1 MDEFDFD
8 GLGDSILD
16 RIINLQVIGTG
27 IRGPLELIPANICRL
42 KGLKHLNL
50 SNNQIRVASFNFT
63 PLCSSELES
72 LDLSNN
78 FISEVPIQWISQLPS
93 LKSINLSNNN
103 LTSIPYSMFSNIG
116 NIENFDASSN
126 RLTTFE
132 LWLIQI
138 KKLVNFSNNPITHFT
153 NVDEVDLSHYQS
165 NITEQ
170 ILLKN
175 MGTKIA
181 AYDNIFEMYNRCTE
195 INSNS
200 TKLLMETIRRM
211 NDANGD
217 SLLWDCSCERYY
229 LQEYVVSIVP
239 GNDFSHWMCHAG
251 DNLTYTQKCNNQSSF
266 DFESSEPRLCSIKN
280 QNHFH
285 ANFLSNI
292 SDLGTI
298 SEKIYDKLLTLN
310 ESDDQTA
317 INHFAKLIDYS
328 NTHLS
333 EISVQ
338 TVTETIQNNFQNIV
352 RFIENFLQ
360 SIDTLQNISFNSVG
374 ILSVPKNRPVNSY
387 SRIVETS
394 ISVDLVSIQNLSETH
409 IYIFYDLPSS
419 FFLYA
424 QKDQN
429 IIIVSPIVG
438 IHLPSNVPRSINISF
453 IGTLSIPTKRSG
465 KYSCV
470 FWQHHQWND
479 SGCTH
484 SADYNSNRHS
494 CFCNHATSFALIFIP
509 HQTTSHTSIPAIVI
523 AIVSI
528 VCFSISIILSINR
541 QAESF
546 RHISIANIFTLSNS
560 IVLFTLLTT
569 IIIHSYQSSST
580 KPIVEDRCSTLSE
593 NLAIATYFFLIL
605 TFASKT
611 LLGIDYFLTIF
622 FHFISVEFKTISN
635 GWFYGS
641 FLLAIAF
648 ALIPTVIIVVAKHQ
662 WTNLFNQYDGV
673 CWFHKPFIF
682 RFVSIPILIFIG
694 LNVLIIV
701 GITIRILQFL
711 MKRETLKKTQ
721 KRMTISIMIWIT
733 LCMSLGITWI
743 FGPFLDFMINEK
755 SQSSST
761 ILQSI
766 FGFFNGLEGVWVL
779 AINIFFY
786 LNQNLNRK
794 NRQLFLNKIKK

>member
-42 KGLKHLNL
+42 KGVKHLNL

-200 TKLLMETIRRM
+200 TKLLMETIRRI

-285 ANFLSNI
+285 A
-292 SDLGTI
+292 
-298 SEKIYDKLLTLN
+298 LLTLN

-374 ILSVPKNRPVNSY
+374 ILSVSKNRPVNSY

-394 ISVDLVSIQNLSETH
+394 ISVDLESIQNLSETH